1 MTSRRAGGRAARKAL
16 RAAPLAEENKPVHPG
31 ESGGRYLPLT
41 EEDIRRINDAVYDL
55 LENVGFSRAIPSC
68 IELITKGG
76 GKHTADGRL
85 LFPRAMIDDA
95 LDKAA
100 RNITLYAQ
108 SPEYD
113 LELRGNK
120 VYFGTAG
127 AAVHVVDDW
136 KKHDKYPGKGTYR
149 ESTVQDLYDA
159 ARLVDRLEH
168 IHFFQRCMVPR
179 DIADPRAMDLNTTY
193 ASALGTRKHCGV
205 SYVDPAHAEEGLAML
220 HRIAGSEKKW
230 RERPFASVS
239 CCFVVPPLRFAE
251 DACRVL
257 EVCVRG
263 GMPVLL
269 LAAGQAGATSPASLA
284 GAVAQEC
291 AEVLAA
297 LAYVNLIQPGHPA
310 IFAPWPFVSDLR
322 TGAMSGGS
330 GEQAVLMAACG
341 QMGRFYDLPTGIAAG
356 MADSK
361 IPDAQSG
368 GEKGYTLALAGH
380 SGANLVYESAG
391 MQGSLLGFSF
401 EGATIDNDILGAV
414 NRSVRGVE
422 TDVDALAVAAIT
434 DVCLNGPEHFL
445 GHDSTLSRMERDYV
459 YPEVGNR
466 LTPAEWQEIGGH
478 PVNIPARQKTEEILA
493 THFPD
498 HISESLDQEL
508 RRDFDIRLPREQ
520 MKANSKFPPDKEG

>member
-1 MTSRRAGGRAARKAL
+1 MTTKRAGGRQARKAL
-16 RAAPLAEENKPVHPG
+16 RAAPLAEESKPVRPG
-31 ESGGRYLPLT
+31 ETGGRFLPLT
-41 EEDIRRINDAVYDL
+41 QADIKRIDTAAFDL

-68 IELITKGG
+68 IELITAAG
-76 GKHTADGRL
+76 GKLTKDNRL
-85 LFPRAMIDDA
+85 LFPRALVEDA

-100 RNITLYAQ
+100 RDITLHAQ
-108 SPEYD
+108 SPEFD
-113 LELRGNK
+113 LHLSGYK

-127 AAVHVVDDW
+127 AAVHVVDEW
-136 KKHDKYPGKGTYR
+136 KAHEKYPGKGAYR

-159 ARLVDRLEH
+159 ARLVDHLEH
-168 IHFFQRCMVPR
+168 IHFFQRCMVAR
-179 DIADPRAMDLNTTY
+179 DIESPRAMDLNTTY
-193 ASALGTRKHCGV
+193 ASVSGTRKHCGV
-205 SYVDPAHAEEGLAML
+205 SYVDAEHAHEGLALL
-220 HRIAGSEKKW
+220 HHIAGGEAQW
-230 RERPFASVS
+230 RARPFASVS

-291 AEVLAA
+291 AEVLGA
-297 LAYVNLIQPGHPA
+297 LVYVNLIQPGHPA
-310 IFAPWPFVSDLR
+310 IFGPWPFVSDLR

-341 QMGRFYDLPTGIAAG
+341 QMGRHYDLPTGIAAG

-368 GEKGYTLALAGH
+368 SEKGYTLAMAGH

-401 EGATIDNDILGAV
+401 EGATIDNDVLGAI
-414 NRSVRGVE
+414 NRSVRGIE
-422 TDVDALAVAAIT
+422 TDADSLAVKTIEE
-434 DVCLNGPEHFL
+434 VCHGPEHFL
-445 GHDSTLSRMERDYV
+445 GHDATLSRMQRDYV

-466 LTPAEWQEIGGH
+466 LTPAEWQEIGAH
-478 PVNIPARQKTEEILA
+478 PINIPAQQKTQDILA
-493 THFPD
+493 THFPT
-498 HISESLDQEL
+498 HINDELDARL
-508 RRDFDIRLPREQ
+508 RKQFDIHLPRTL
-520 MKANSKFPPDKEG
+520 MKALPRHSRMIEK

>member
-1 MTSRRAGGRAARKAL
+1 MASKRAGGREARKAL
-16 RAAPLAEENKPVHPG
+16 RSAPLTEENKPVHPG
-31 ESGGRYLPLT
+31 ESGGRFLPLT
-41 EEDIRRINDAVYDL
+41 DEDIARINQAAFDL
-55 LENVGFSRAIPSC
+55 LENVGFSRSIPSC

-76 GKHTADGRL
+76 GKYTGHGSDDGRL
-85 LFPRAMIDDA
+85 LFPRALVEEA
-95 LDKAA
+95 LEKAA
-100 RNITLYAQ
+100 RDITLHGQ

-113 LELRGNK
+113 LHLSGNK

-127 AAVHVVDDW
+127 AAVHVVDEW
-136 KKHDKYPGKGTYR
+136 KTHEKYPGKGVYR
-149 ESTVQDLYDA
+149 ESTMQDLYDA
-159 ARLVDRLEH
+159 ARLVDSLEH
-168 IHFFQRCMVPR
+168 IHFFQRCMVAR
-179 DIADPRAMDLNTTY
+179 DIESPRAMDLNTTY
-193 ASALGTRKHCGV
+193 ATVCGTRKHCGV
-205 SYVDPAHAEEGLAML
+205 SYVDPAHAEEGIKLL

-291 AEVLAA
+291 AECLAA
-297 LAYVNLIQPGHPA
+297 LVYVNLITPGHPA

-368 GEKGYTLALAGH
+368 SEKGYTLAMAGH
-380 SGANLVYESAG
+380 SGANLVYEAAG
-391 MQGSLLGFSF
+391 MQASLLGFSF
-401 EGATIDNDILGAV
+401 EGATIDNDVLGAI
-414 NRSVRGVE
+414 NRSVRGIETDDESLAVE
-422 TDVDALAVAAIT
+422 TIT
-434 DVCLNGPEHFL
+434 DVCMNGPEHFL
-445 GHDSTLSRMERDYV
+445 GHDATLSRMQRDYV

-466 LTPAEWQEIGGH
+466 LTPAEWQEIGGN
-478 PVNIPARQKTEEILA
+478 PVNVPAREKTKEILA
-493 THFPD
+493 THFPTHVD
-498 HISESLDQEL
+498 DELDARL
-508 RRDFDIRLPREQ
+508 RKEFDIQLPREQ
-520 MKANSKFPPDKEG
+520 MRAK